1 MGLEV
6 CERGSDDMLPVC
18 FAAMP
23 AEEEADFEKLYRK
36 YYRLVY
42 AVALDILKDSSLAED
57 AAAESFLKIARS
69 FKKISSLEMPLDGLD
84 E

>member
-1 MGLEV
+1 
-6 CERGSDDMLPVC
+6 MLPVC

-69 FKKISSLEMPLDGLD
+69 LRGAGSF
-84 E
+84 